1 MMERLSEEQIE
12 KELEKLPKWKRLDE
26 KWIQRRYKF
35 ENYLMGIEF
44 VSKVAAYAEG
54 KEHHPNIAIDYKVVT
69 LKISSWKMQ
78 GLTDLDFEMVHHF
91 DELYEQSDK

>member
-1 MMERLSEEQIE
+1 MERLSEEQIE